1 MLRYCLAA
9 GTDSKAYKV
18 IFSYKYIVLYNGKIS
33 RSGRYVNL
41 KWMNEW
47 TNKAPTVW
55 FTRITIVA

>member
-18 IFSYKYIVLYNGKIS
+18 IFSYKYFVLYNGKIS

-41 KWMNEW
+41 K
-47 TNKAPTVW
+47 
-55 FTRITIVA
+55 